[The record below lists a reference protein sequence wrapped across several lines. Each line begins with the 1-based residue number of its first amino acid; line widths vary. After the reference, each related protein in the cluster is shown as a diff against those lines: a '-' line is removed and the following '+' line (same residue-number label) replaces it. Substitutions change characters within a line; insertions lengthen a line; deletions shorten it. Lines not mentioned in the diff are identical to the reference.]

1 MWMKWEYALGTG
13 RSPTVSGSVG
23 DWRPGVRAG
32 STTQK
37 TALALPGHAIAELFI
52 LPHLIF
58 DTLATTVEAEERKGQ
73 ALFPSPSSS
82 LAFHVKAIGP
92 RTP

>member
-1 MWMKWEYALGTG
+1 MAQTLFSAFFSLLAG
-13 RSPTVSGSVG
+13 RE
-23 DWRPGVRAG
+23 AG

-58 DTLATTVEAEERKGQ
+58 DTLATTVEAG
-73 ALFPSPSSS
+73 
-82 LAFHVKAIGP
+82 
-92 RTP
+92 